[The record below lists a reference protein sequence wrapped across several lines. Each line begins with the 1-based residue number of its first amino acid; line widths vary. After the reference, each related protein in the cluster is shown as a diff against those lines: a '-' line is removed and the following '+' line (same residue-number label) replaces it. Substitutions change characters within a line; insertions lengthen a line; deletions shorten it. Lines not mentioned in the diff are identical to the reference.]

1 MKKVTKLVNAFKLS
15 GLDESEKI
23 ELDNLDR
30 ARLVYD
36 ESGEVV
42 VENEHGTEFPVS
54 DLSNME
60 LDIFLVNIGKP
71 ISSLKQ
77 LKESYIERCIDE
89 NRVDDYE
96 QLCEEIDN
104 SVDYNDFLQVIGL
117 WSSENIDERFKR
129 VFGIDTKK
137 MKKLLVVSK

>member
-1 MKKVTKLVNAFKLS
+1 MKKVEKLVKAFKLT
-15 GLDESEKI
+15 GLVESERI

-30 ARLVYD
+30 ARLVYG

-42 VENEHGTEFPVS
+42 VENEHCTEFPVS

-60 LDIFLVNIGKP
+60 LDIFLANVGKP
-71 ISSLKQ
+71 ISSLAQ

-89 NRVDDYE
+89 NKVDDYD

-104 SVDYNDFLQVIGL
+104 SVDYDDFLQVIGL
-117 WSSENIDERFKR
+117 WSGENIDERFKR

-137 MKKLLVVSK
+137 MKKILVVSK